1 MSKLVGFK
9 KMTKKEGVVLFLTN
23 EPVVGSGTVGLETSV
38 EFFFGDGSNK
48 INVSSI
54 GKNVELVFTKGFNGK
69 AVLSDVLVK

>member
-23 EPVVGSGTVGLETSV
+23 EPVMGSGTVGLETSV

-48 INVSSI
+48 IKESSI
-54 GKNVELVFTKGFNGK
+54 GRDVELVFTKGFNGR
-69 AVLSDVLVK
+69 AVLSDVMVK